1 MYFSLVRSCAL
12 TAVLA
17 AHLFATAQEGT
28 ITGTL
33 KDAATQETLPGVSV
47 AAIGTSRSAGTDLE
61 GSFRITLPAGDHVL
75 RFRSVGYAD
84 KELPVNV
91 SAGATVDLGAV
102 ALEASSSQL
111 EQVVVSAGRFEQ
123 RVGEVTQT
131 LSVLPAN
138 IVRDKNTTSMEDV
151 IVQVPGVVVVDND
164 PQIRA
169 GSGFSFGAG
178 SRVMMLVDDLPIL
191 SGDIGRPSWS
201 FLPVESVEQ
210 VEVIKGASSVLYGS
224 AALSGVINVRT
235 LYPRSEPRTRANVFT
250 GIWDTPGHAPA
261 KWWGENPPMFGG
273 ASFNH
278 AQQYGRFDLVLGALV
293 FSDYGFVGPERVA
306 PDTLA
311 QDPQR
316 IGPGGYENRAR
327 FTFGTRWRDRKVSGL
342 TYGINGNV
350 MKSRS
355 STILLWDNTDD
366 GLFRPLPGTLTLT
379 RGTQYYLDPYINWH
393 TRRGYRHKLRARYYV
408 QDFDNN
414 NQQANASTS
423 LTTEYQFQRKVQLFG
438 ETMIT
443 AGAMMQNVTS
453 NAQLYSGDPD
463 GNGENTAQTLAGYV
477 QVDKKLLQERLNLS
491 GGVRYENFQVNTYD
505 KAQPVFRAGATYRVL
520 KATYLRASY
529 GQGFRFPT
537 IGERYI
543 RTSVGQLNI
552 YPNPEMEPEF
562 SVNIEA
568 GVKQGFKVGSFTGYV
583 DAVVFQQD
591 FDRFVEFTFSQ
602 WVLPTATN
610 LGGLGFRSV
619 NTGGARITGY
629 ELEAA
634 GKGRIGK
641 VELTLLLGYTHT
653 KPVSTTPD
661 EAYAYSIPFAG
672 QSRPMSYSNTSYDTT
687 GNILK
692 YRITD
697 LFRSDLG
704 LAWKRFTGGI
714 SVRYNSHMRNLDK
727 VFIDFD
733 SGPPAPDV
741 LPTGVT
747 QWMKDR
753 TTGDWIVDAR
763 VGCKLTS
770 QLKLSVIA
778 NNLNNAVYAVRPMA
792 IEAPRSWQVQLAWE
806 R

>member
-1 MYFSLVRSCAL
+1 MYFSFHRQLL
-12 TAVLA
+12 FPVLA
-17 AHLFATAQEGT
+17 SMHLLARAQDGT
-28 ITGTL
+28 VTGVVT
-33 KDAATQETLPGVSV
+33 DAASKETLPGVSIAV
-47 AAIGTSRSAGTDLE
+47 GGLARGTSTDAQGGFSLQ
-61 GSFRITLPAGDHVL
+61 LPAGERVL
-75 RFRSVGYAD
+75 RLRSVGYAD
-84 KELPVNV
+84 KEV
-91 SAGATVDLGAV
+91 SVQVVAGTTVALGTL

-123 RVGEVTQT
+123 RVGEVTQS

-250 GIWDTPGHAPA
+250 GFWDTPGHAPA

-278 AQQYGRFDLVLGALV
+278 AQQYGNFDLVLGGLA
-293 FSDYGFVGPERVA
+293 FSDYGFVGPERVD

-311 QDPQR
+311 TDPQR
-316 IGPGGYENRAR
+316 VGPGGYENRAR
-327 FTFGTRWRDRKVSGL
+327 LTFGTRWRDRKVRGL
-342 TYGINGNV
+342 TYGLNGNL

-393 TRRGYRHKLRARYYV
+393 TAKGVRHRLRGRYYY

-414 NQQANASTS
+414 NDQANSSAT
-423 LTTEYQFQRKVQLFG
+423 LTGEYQFQRKVELFG

-443 AGAMMQNVTS
+443 AGAMVQSINS
-453 NAQLYSGDPD
+453 NAVLYSGDPD
-463 GNGENTAQTLAGYV
+463 GNGQNTAQTYAGYL
-477 QVDKKLLQERLNLS
+477 QVDKKLCQERLSLS
-491 GGVRYENFQVNTYD
+491 GGVRYENFKVNTYE

-562 SVNIEA
+562 SVNIE
-568 GVKQGFKVGSFTGYV
+568 GGLKQGFKVGSFTGYV

-602 WVLPTATN
+602 WAVPTATN

-619 NTGGARITGY
+619 NTGGARITGF
-629 ELEAA
+629 ELELA
-634 GKGRIGK
+634 GKGRIGP
-641 VELTLLLGYTHT
+641 VDLTMLFGYTHT

-661 EAYAYSIPFAG
+661 EAYAFSIPFAG
-672 QSRPMSYSNTSYDTT
+672 QSRPMSYTSTSYNTE

-704 LAWKRFTGGI
+704 LGWKRLTAGV
-714 SVRYNSHMRNLDK
+714 SVRYNSHMRNIDQ

-733 SGPPAPDV
+733 KGPPAPDV

-753 TTGDWIVDAR
+753 TTGDWIVDVR
-763 VGCKLTS
+763 TGFKLTE

-778 NNLNNAVYAVRPMA
+778 NNLGNTIYAVRPMA

>member
-1 MYFSLVRSCAL
+1 MYFSPDRSC
-12 TAVLA
+12 TLA
-17 AHLFATAQEGT
+17 ASILLIVQAIAQEGT
-28 ITGTL
+28 VTGTV
-33 KDAATQETLPGVSV
+33 KDATTQETLPGVSI
-47 AAIGTSRSAGTDLE
+47 AAMGTTRSAGTGAE
-61 GSFRITLPAGDHVL
+61 GTFTLVLPAGEHRL
-75 RFRSVGYAD
+75 RLRSVGYTD
-84 KELPVNV
+84 KEMPVMV
-91 SAGATVDLGAV
+91 SVGATVDLGAV
-102 ALEASSSQL
+102 PLEPSTSQL
-111 EQVVVSAGRFEQ
+111 DQVVVSAGRFEQ
-123 RVGEVTQT
+123 RVGEVTQS

-250 GIWDTPGHAPA
+250 GFWDAPGHAPA

-278 AQQYGRFDLVLGALV
+278 AQQYGNFDLVLGGLA
-293 FSDYGFVGPERVA
+293 FSDYGFVGPERVD

-311 QDPQR
+311 TDPQR
-316 IGPGGYENRAR
+316 VGPGGYENRAR
-327 FTFGTRWRDRKVSGL
+327 FTFGTRWRDRKVRGL
-342 TYGINGNV
+342 NYGVNGNV

-379 RGTQYYLDPYINWH
+379 RGTQYYLDPFINWH
-393 TRRGYRHKLRARYYV
+393 TGKGARHRLRGRYYF

-414 NQQANASTS
+414 NAQANSSAT
-423 LTTEYQFQRKVQLFG
+423 LTGEYQFQRKVELFG
-438 ETMIT
+438 ETMFT
-443 AGAMMQNVTS
+443 AGVMVQSINS
-453 NAQLYSGDPD
+453 NAVLYSGDPD
-463 GNGENTAQTLAGYV
+463 GNGRNAARTYAGYL
-477 QVDKKLLQERLNLS
+477 QVDKKLLQERLSLS
-491 GGVRYENFQVNTYD
+491 GGVRYENFQVNAYE
-505 KAQPVFRAGATYRVL
+505 KAQPVFRAGATCRVL

-562 SVNIEA
+562 SVNIE
-568 GVKQGFKVGSFTGYV
+568 GGLKQGFKVGGFTGYV

-602 WVLPTATN
+602 WAVPTATN

-629 ELEAA
+629 ELEMA
-634 GKGRIGK
+634 GRGRIGK
-641 VELTLLLGYTHT
+641 VDLTVLLGYTHT

-704 LAWKRFTGGI
+704 LAWKRFTGGV
-714 SVRYNSHMRNLDK
+714 SVRYNSHMRNIDK

-747 QWMKDR
+747 QWMRDR
-753 TTGDWIVDAR
+753 TTGDWIVDVRAGFR
-763 VGCKLTS
+763 LTD

-806 R
+806 H